1 MKVLLSCGK
10 SHLRFVDFVFE
21 CYVSVLEA
29 KFDRKKLIAS
39 LVSFVGC
46 GVELKSV
53 VDCFQSKCWINI
65 WVERVFVSQCV
76 IVVDFMYI
84 TNGVSSVRYKFAVTE
99 VETDGCHVCTIGR
112 DYLQY

>member
-76 IVVDFMYI
+76 IVVDFMY
-84 TNGVSSVRYKFAVTE
+84 TFFYRQLDFSSEPGVAKNEPKNCLTVA
-99 VETDGCHVCTIGR
+99 
-112 DYLQY
+112 